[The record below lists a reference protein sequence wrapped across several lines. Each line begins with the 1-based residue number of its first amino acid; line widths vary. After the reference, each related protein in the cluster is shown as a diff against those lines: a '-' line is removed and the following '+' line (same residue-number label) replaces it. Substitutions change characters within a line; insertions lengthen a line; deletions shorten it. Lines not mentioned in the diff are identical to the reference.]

1 MSFDPSALTVKE
13 AVKQLQGLS
22 DDALSEVY
30 DAELDGK
37 GRTSLLGEVTSLRDA
52 LREDAAPAAVA
63 AAPTSKRVLIHRPAR
78 PGSAAA
84 TYVKIVK

>member
-1 MSFDPSALTVKE
+1 MSFDPSTLTVKE

-52 LREDAAPAAVA
+52 LREGAQGAAP
-63 AAPTSKRVLIHRPAR
+63 SSRV
-78 PGSAAA
+78 PGIRRYRTRDGGSL
-84 TYVKIVK
+84 

>member
-13 AVKQLQGLS
+13 AVKQLAGLS

-52 LREDAAPAAVA
+52 LREGAQ
-63 AAPTSKRVLIHRPAR
+63 KRKGGGIR
-78 PGSAAA
+78 
-84 TYVKIVK
+84 KIRMSRRRS

>member
-13 AVKQLQGLS
+13 AVKQLAGLS

-37 GRTSLLGEVTSLRDA
+37 GRTSLLGEITSLRDA
-52 LREDAAPAAVA
+52 LREGAAPAAGA
-63 AAPTSKRVLIHRPAR
+63 FGLRVVRR
-78 PGSAAA
+78 
-84 TYVKIVK
+84 

>member
-1 MSFDPSALTVKE
+1 MSFDPSAVTVKE
-13 AVKQLQGLS
+13 AVKQLSGLS
-22 DDALSEVY
+22 DSELSEVY

-37 GRTSLLGEVTSLRDA
+37 GRKSLLDEITAKRDA

-63 AAPTSKRVLIHRPAR
+63 APKRVLIRRPAR
-78 PGSAAA
+78 PGAAAA